1 VVYRDDP
8 WRGGRRWRELDVHWL
23 RWLKVV
29 DERDNPWAEP
39 DDSEAERSGP
49 EDWRRQE
56 EPEAG
61 TEGPDQP
68 SSGDSEEGQAEER
81 FDQPDATGNE
91 ASSSD
96 EMTGDA
102 AAGPSLG
109 PHTDL
114 EAFQEGREESLE
126 KAAHAS
132 DTDAMGLDK
141 RREIVGGTY
150 GMTRAKLA
158 VLYTTVVVVIAAAAV
173 GLYLLAKDLDQPP
186 EKVNAEAPWAEENA
200 PQRSPGRIQ

>member
-1 VVYRDDP
+1 M
-8 WRGGRRWRELDVHWL
+8 
-23 RWLKVV
+23 

-39 DDSEAERSGP
+39 DDSETERSGP
-49 EDWRRQE
+49 EDWRREE

-68 SSGDSEEGQAEER
+68 SNGDSEEGQAEEH
-81 FDQPDATGNE
+81 FDQPDAAGDETS
-91 ASSSD
+91 SSSD
-96 EMTGDA
+96 EVTGDA

-114 EAFQEGREESLE
+114 GAFQEGREESLE

-158 VLYTTVVVVIAAAAV
+158 VLYTTVVVVIVAAGI

-186 EKVNAEAPWAEENA
+186 EKVSSEAPWSEENA
-200 PQRSPGRIQ
+200 PQSSPNRIQ